1 MEDADSSSPARV
13 IRETPAATL
22 LLDPARQRYLEPFM
36 RGERSTSQAARE
48 VGVSVK
54 DMAYRV
60 KRFLALGLL
69 EPTREQPR
77 GGRPIRFYRAP
88 EAFFVPFASLP
99 EPDLVEMVDALL
111 RPWQALA
118 IRHAVRAMQSAD
130 EGMHTWGWLLR
141 MRQRGVS
148 VGPAPAPDADPGA
161 LADLLLHA
169 AAPMYLGWVPLHLTR
184 ERARE
189 LQQELIELVLRFA
202 EDDGPEGHLLGL
214 TLAPVGEGAWGEVA
228 RR

>member
-1 MEDADSSSPARV
+1 MEDDDSTRSTRV
-13 IRETPAATL
+13 IRETPAATV
-22 LLDPARQRYLEPFM
+22 LLDPARQRFLVPFM

-60 KRFLALGLL
+60 KRFLAMGLL
-69 EPTREQPR
+69 ELVREQPR
-77 GGRPIRFYRAP
+77 GGRAIRCYRAP
-88 EAFFVPFASLP
+88 HAYFVPFASLP

-118 IRHAVRAMQSAD
+118 VRNAVRAMQSAD

-141 MRQRGVS
+141 LSERGVA
-148 VGPAPAPDADPGA
+148 VGPAPAPDADPSA
-161 LADLLLHA
+161 LMDLLRHA
-169 AAPMYLGWVPLHLTR
+169 AAPMYLGWVPLRLKR

-189 LQQELIELVLRFA
+189 LQQALIDLVLRFS

-214 TLAPVGEGAWGEVA
+214 ALAPVGEDAWGEA
-228 RR
+228 G